1 MLGIAKNLK
10 LHFIGIGGIGM
21 SGIAE
26 VLVDLG
32 YRVSGSDLQ
41 SSSVTEHLQEKG
53 ATIYLGHK
61 AENIEDASLIVCS
74 SAIDTKNPEI
84 RRAQE
89 LNIPIIKR
97 AEMLAEL
104 MRLKY
109 GIAIA
114 GSHGKTTT
122 TSLVATIFKEAE
134 LDPTHIIGGIVH
146 NLGGNAQKGDG
157 QFLVAEAD
165 ESDGSFL
172 FLNPILSVVT
182 NIDNDHLDHYGSEE
196 NIQAAF
202 VEFVNKV
209 PFYGR
214 VVLNAQDPNTQK
226 VKHKIKRPMLWFGVD
241 AHPQNLLEFEY
252 GASALVESPAGVEF
266 DLYEKGDK
274 KVRLT
279 LTIPGLHN
287 VKNALAAIAI
297 SREVGIDYTVIE
309 KALKKFTGV
318 GRRLE
323 KLYAHND
330 FLIIDDYGHH
340 PTEIGATLTTLRT
353 VYPNHKLVVVFEP
366 HRYTRT
372 KQLWNQ
378 FITSFGCADEVYI
391 TPIYAASEISIEG
404 ISSDKL
410 VQEINKNGI
419 KASYLESL
427 DLMKDLVINH
437 KNHKTLLVT
446 LGAGAISKK
455 MRAIIKEL

>member
-1 MLGIAKNLK
+1 MLGLAKNLK

-26 VLVDLG
+26 VLVELG
-32 YRVSGSDLQ
+32 YKVSGSDLQ
-41 SSSVTEHLQEKG
+41 ASAVTENLQERG
-53 ATIYLGHK
+53 ATIYFGHE
-61 AENIEDASLIVCS
+61 ASNVEDASLIVCS

-146 NLGGNAQKGDG
+146 NLGGNAKKGDG
-157 QFLVAEAD
+157 QFLIAEAD

-196 NIQAAF
+196 NIQHAF
-202 VEFVNKV
+202 VEFMNKV

-214 VVLNAQDPNTQK
+214 VVLNAQDANTQK
-226 VKHKIKRPMLWFGVD
+226 VKHKIKRPMLWFGVSD
-241 AHPQNLLEFEY
+241 SQAELAEFEY
-252 GASALVESPAGVEF
+252 GAAHLKENSEGVQF
-266 DLYEKGDK
+266 DLYEKGE
-274 KVRLT
+274 KVTTLT

-287 VKNALAAIAI
+287 VKNALAALAI
-297 SREVGIDYTVIE
+297 SREVGIDYKIIE

-323 KLYAHND
+323 KLFKEKD
-330 FLIIDDYGHH
+330 FLVIDDYGHH
-340 PTEIGATLTTLRT
+340 PTEILATLTTLRS
-353 VYPNHKLVVVFEP
+353 VYADHKLVVIFEP
-366 HRYTRT
+366 HRFTRT
-372 KQLWNQ
+372 RQLWTQ
-378 FITSFGCADEVYI
+378 FKDSFKGVGEVHVA
-391 TPIYAASEISIEG
+391 PIYAASEPQIEG
-404 ISSDKL
+404 ITSEKL
-410 VQEINKNGI
+410 IQEMKEEGVNAHFLSKLEDMKNLI
-419 KASYLESL
+419 QANRNQKA
-427 DLMKDLVINH
+427 
-437 KNHKTLLVT
+437 LLVT

-455 MRAIIKEL
+455 MRMIIKEL